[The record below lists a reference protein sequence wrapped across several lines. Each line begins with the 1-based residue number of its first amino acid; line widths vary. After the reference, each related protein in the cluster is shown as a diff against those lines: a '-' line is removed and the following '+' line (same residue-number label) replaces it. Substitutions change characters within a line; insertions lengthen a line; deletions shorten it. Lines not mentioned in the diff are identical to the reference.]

1 MGSHITLD
9 RTLTAVGGAVKGV
22 RVTID
27 PAEPRATIDPAD
39 QAAESIASLERA
51 ATDAVRLLA
60 ARPDP
65 DAFQALLRLSA
76 LVGES
81 LGTNA
86 RALATNGSWARV
98 AEVAGTTRQA
108 AWSRWSS

>member
-1 MGSHITLD
+1 MGSHVTLD
-9 RTLTAVGGAVKGV
+9 LTLTRATRAVQGV
-22 RVTID
+22 RVTTDPADHRVTID
-27 PAEPRATIDPAD
+27 PADP
-39 QAAESIASLERA
+39 AAESIAELERA
-51 ATDAVRLLA
+51 ATDAVQLLT

-65 DAFQALLRLSA
+65 EAFQALLRLSA

-81 LGTNA
+81 LGANA